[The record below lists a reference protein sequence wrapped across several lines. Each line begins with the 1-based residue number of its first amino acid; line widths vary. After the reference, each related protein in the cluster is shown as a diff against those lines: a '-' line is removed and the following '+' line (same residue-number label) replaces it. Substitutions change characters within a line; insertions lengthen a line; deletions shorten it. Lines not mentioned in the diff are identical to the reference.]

1 MKLRF
6 SQRPVE
12 LHGLARGLNGSH
24 GVKVVV
30 NPNNRQLVM
39 LFEQQQVRVS
49 ITCNGGSES
58 EKRNTPYESGSGSL
72 PWESSNFEIWVQST
86 NRPVTYWFPGSN
98 RQGIIG
104 YADWSHLD
112 DIITWIL
119 SGRPLRVIKKESI

>member
-58 EKRNTPYESGSGSL
+58 EKRNTPMKAEADRFRGKAVILKSGCKARTA
-72 PWESSNFEIWVQST
+72 Q
-86 NRPVTYWFPGSN
+86 
-98 RQGIIG
+98 
-104 YADWSHLD
+104 
-112 DIITWIL
+112 
-119 SGRPLRVIKKESI
+119 

>member
-6 SQRPVE
+6 SEKPVE

-39 LFEQQQVRVS
+39 LFEQHNVRVS

-58 EKRNTPYESGSGSL
+58 EKNKERFEGGIGSL

-86 NRPVTYWFPGSN
+86 NKPVTYWFPGSN

-104 YADWSHLD
+104 YANWSHLD
-112 DIITWIL
+112 DIITRIL
-119 SGRPLRVIKKESI
+119 SGRPLWVVKGNSI